1 MKKLFIL
8 FSLMLVFSFEIFSR
22 ERIENIDKKL
32 FKGGIVYVKTENTP
46 YTGKLTGK
54 NIVEVYKSGIKD
66 GYFKGIIKIEKEI
79 LFYEGRYVQGIKH
92 GIWYLKY
99 SNGVTKAIMKY
110 NYDRPHGHW
119 SYFYP
124 DKSMEGYENLKDGLL
139 SGKVVQYNKDG
150 SLKATVNYKNG
161 LLENEGTFFYNSGNL
176 KAETNFVLGKLNG
189 SIRIYSDGGNI
200 LLDGHYINNRRQ
212 GKWVMFYRNGDL
224 KTTIEYKNG
233 LKDGD
238 LVIYDKSG
246 MILDVAKFRNG
257 LEIGSGETK
266 APKLRDN
273 IVGMFKKFNR
283 DLKYEKYNKILT
295 EME

>member
-8 FSLMLVFSFEIFSR
+8 FSLMLVFSFEIFSG

-32 FKGGIVYVKTENTP
+32 LKSGIVYVGNEKVP
-46 YTGKLTGK
+46 YTGTLKGK
-54 NIVEVYKSGIKD
+54 NVEEVYKSGIKD
-66 GYFKGIIKIEKEI
+66 GYFKGTVKIAEEN
-79 LFYEGRYVQGIKH
+79 LLYEGRYVQGIKH
-92 GIWYLKY
+92 GVWYLKY
-99 SNGVTKAIMKY
+99 KTGVTKAIMKY

-124 DKSMEGYENLKDGLL
+124 NKSMAGYENLKDGLL
-139 SGKVVQYNKDG
+139 AGKVVQYNEDG

-161 LLENEGTFFYNSGNL
+161 LLEEEGTFFYNSGNL
-176 KAETNFVLGKLNG
+176 KAETNFRLGKVNG
-189 SIRIYSDGGNI
+189 PIRIYSDGGTL
-200 LLDGHYINNRRQ
+200 LLDGHYINNRRE
-212 GKWVMFYRNGDL
+212 GKWMMFYRNGDL

-233 LKDGD
+233 MKHGD

-246 MILDVAKFRNG
+246 MVLDVAQFKNG
-257 LEIGSGETK
+257 LEIGVGETK

-273 IVGMFKKFNR
+273 IVGLFKKFNR
-283 DLKYEKYNKILT
+283 DLKYEQYNKILT